1 MIKFKISIKLII
13 DDIFLF
19 CISELFLIIYDIIMY
34 ENYFYFVNMYFF
46 MFFLLVKMR

>member
-19 CISELFLIIYDIIMY
+19 CISELLWIIYDIIMY
-34 ENYFYFVNMYFF
+34 ENYFYFVNM
-46 MFFLLVKMR
+46 FFLLVKMR